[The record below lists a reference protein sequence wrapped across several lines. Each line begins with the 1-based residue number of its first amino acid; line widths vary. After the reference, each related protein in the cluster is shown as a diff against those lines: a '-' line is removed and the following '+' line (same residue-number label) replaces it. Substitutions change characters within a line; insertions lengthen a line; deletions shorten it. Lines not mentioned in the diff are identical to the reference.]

1 MDEQPWIVAFVAD
14 LFFSTRIEYAG
25 RRLGYPAIIIETADQ
40 IGPPDSQPLDRQFA
54 EHLIGRG
61 ATLIDQLTQWKP
73 GLIIFD
79 LGNSDIPW
87 REWIPLITSVPA
99 TRRFPV
105 LCFGSHV
112 DVDTM
117 RAAKEAGAREVVA
130 RSRFVHDMQDLIQK
144 HIQVIDHQAIQESC
158 QEALSEEAIRGLE
171 EFNRGEY
178 FEAHESLEEAWMGD
192 PTPGRELYRAILQV
206 AVAYFQIK
214 RGNYKGAA
222 KMFLRLRQW
231 IEPLPDEC
239 RGVDIAQLRYSAAN
253 VHQAL
258 LALGPERI
266 GEFDESL
273 LKPVKFALDYGGK

>member
-14 LFFSTRIEYAG
+14 LLFSTRIEDVG
-25 RRLGYPAIIIETADQ
+25 RRLGYPVIVIENADQ
-40 IGPPDSQPLDRQFA
+40 IGPPDAEPLDRQFA

-61 ATLIDQLTQWKP
+61 AALIDQLTHWKL

-79 LGNSDIPW
+79 LGNSAVPW

-112 DVDTM
+112 DVETM
-117 RAAKEAGAREVVA
+117 RVAKEAGAREVVA
-130 RSRFVHDMQDLIQK
+130 RSRFVRDMQDLIQK
-144 HIQVIDHQAIQESC
+144 YIFVIDHEAIRESC
-158 QEALSEEAIRGLE
+158 QEPLSAEAIRGLE

-178 FEAHESLEEAWMGD
+178 FEAHESLEEAWKDD
-192 PTPGRELYRAILQV
+192 PTPGRELYRAVLQV

-239 RGVDIAQLRYSAAN
+239 RGVDIAQLRYSAAE

-266 GEFDESL
+266 GEFDHSL
-273 LKPVKFALDYGGK
+273 LKPVKYARYYGGK

>member
-14 LFFSTRIEYAG
+14 LLFSTRIEDVG
-25 RRLGYPAIIIETADQ
+25 RRLGYPVIVIENADQ
-40 IGPPDSQPLDRQFA
+40 IGPPDAEPLDRQFA

-61 ATLIDQLTQWKP
+61 AALIDQLTHWKP

-79 LGNSDIPW
+79 LGNSAVPW

-112 DVDTM
+112 DVETM
-117 RAAKEAGAREVVA
+117 RVAKEAGAREVVA
-130 RSRFVHDMQDLIQK
+130 RSRFVRDMQDLIQK
-144 HIQVIDHQAIQESC
+144 YIFVIDHEAIRESC
-158 QEALSEEAIRGLE
+158 QEPLSAEAIRGLE

-178 FEAHESLEEAWMGD
+178 FEAHESLEEAWKDD
-192 PTPGRELYRAILQV
+192 PTPGRELYRAVLQV

-239 RGVDIAQLRYSAAN
+239 RGVDIAQLRYSAAE

-266 GEFDESL
+266 GEFDHSL
-273 LKPVKFALDYGGK
+273 LKPVKYARYYGGK

>member
-14 LFFSTRIEYAG
+14 LFFSTRIEDAG
-25 RRLGYPAIIIETADQ
+25 RRLGYPAIVIETADQ

-61 ATLIDQLTQWKP
+61 ATLIDQLTRWKP

-79 LGNSDIPW
+79 LGNSAIPW
-87 REWIPLITSVPA
+87 QEWIPLITSVPA

-112 DVDTM
+112 DVETM
-117 RAAKEAGAREVVA
+117 RTAMEAGAREVVA
-130 RSRFVHDMQDLIQK
+130 RSRFISDLQELIQK
-144 HIQVIDHQAIQESC
+144 HIQVIDHQAIRESC
-158 QEALSEEAIRGLE
+158 QEQLSKEALRGLE

-178 FEAHESLEEAWMGD
+178 FEAHESLEAAWMDD
-192 PTPGRELYRAILQV
+192 PTPGRELYRAVLQV

-239 RGVDIAQLRYSAAN
+239 RGVDIAQLRYSAAM

-266 GEFDESL
+266 GEFDQSL
-273 LKPVKFALDYGGK
+273 LKPVKYARYHGGK